1 MVEVDAVED
10 LVEFAKIE
18 RSGGTV
24 PQLTKPGNAPL
35 LQTLRVQS
43 RGPPGF
49 FLETALTSLKY
60 QAIFQ
65 AIGLNALE

>member
-1 MVEVDAVED
+1 MYEVTTATREVHP
-10 LVEFAKIE
+10 L
-18 RSGGTV
+18 TV
-24 PQLTKPGNAPL
+24 VPCRANAPL

-43 RGPPGF
+43 RGPPGL

>member
-24 PQLTKPGNAPL
+24 PQLTKPGMHWPRECLGTSGTNAY
-35 LQTLRVQS
+35 
-43 RGPPGF
+43 
-49 FLETALTSLKY
+49 K
-60 QAIFQ
+60 
-65 AIGLNALE
+65 